1 MGMTK
6 AQRIE
11 SAERKAVKEIQRV
24 KSERRQQPAVMW
36 ERLLDSEVFEN
47 VKLKPTNSSIERI
60 RGNA

>member
-11 SAERKAVKEIQRV
+11 SAERKAVKEIQHV

-36 ERLLDSEVFEN
+36 ERLLDGEMFEN
-47 VKLKPTNSSIERI
+47 VKLKPTNSNIERMK
-60 RGNA
+60 